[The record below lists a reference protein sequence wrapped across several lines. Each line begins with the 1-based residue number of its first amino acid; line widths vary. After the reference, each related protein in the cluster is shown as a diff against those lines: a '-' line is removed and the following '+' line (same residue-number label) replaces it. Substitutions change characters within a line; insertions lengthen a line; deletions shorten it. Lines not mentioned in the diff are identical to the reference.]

1 MPKLTSQVNE
11 FLNPKS
17 MMTPGLAGGFTMT
30 IANTLWV
37 QFGVQPKWCAL
48 GLSFTLGL
56 LVFAGSRRTPV
67 WQRLIYYLFNSL
79 IIFSVGTGVNYYA
92 SKASQPPGSPVAVG
106 DGVAISRLDDGL
118 FSLLAGEAV
127 VFAQPPPGSQ
137 TPSPTPCPSPPPTPR
152 PFFRQW

>member
-37 QFGVQPKWCAL
+37 QFGLQPKWCAL
-48 GLSFTLGL
+48 VLSFTLGL
-56 LVFAGSRRTPV
+56 LVFAGGTMTPV
-67 WQRLIYYLFNSL
+67 WQRVIYYVLNSL

-92 SKASQPPGSPVAVG
+92 SKASQPPASPVAVG
-106 DGVAISRLDDGL
+106 DGVAISRVDEGP
-118 FSLLAGEAV
+118 FPLLAGGAV
-127 VFAQPPPGSQ
+127 VFAQPAPEPQ